1 MNNKV
6 LDSDSED
13 SDETT
18 QRELVQKVPK
28 IVGAGLRS
36 LFQLIS
42 ESKQEH
48 PEICT
53 RALFALL
60 DVIQGQQPESFKSE
74 PSDLIDAM
82 YDLLLELA
90 TYNNGTESYSWS
102 AVACSAL
109 IGLCVARG
117 DTGKMLKAISAMLM
131 SPPSTFSQSI
141 QLPVVLTTLQRSVVA
156 VALNRPSKPDLLHNG
171 VPLNSALGSFS
182 VDSPILTQISTGLQ
196 PAVACDGKYLFLL
209 VGRVLMK
216 IGSGYGG
223 TLKGHVYAVNEAFS
237 KEANGWLGYANV
249 SGEWNILLSAEFT
262 IFVVCPR
269 FFYSRTLCTTGDSRR
284 KTLKMSISWM
294 WKHSR

>member
-1 MNNKV
+1 MNCRCHAQSRKVNNKV
-6 LDSDSED
+6 LDSDSDE

-36 LFQLIS
+36 MFQLIA
-42 ESKQEH
+42 ESKQLH

-53 RALFALL
+53 RALYALL

-82 YDLLLELA
+82 YDLLLDLA
-90 TYNNGTESYSWS
+90 TFNTGGTESYSWS

-171 VPLNSALGSFS
+171 IPLNSALGSFS
-182 VDSPILTQISTGLQ
+182 VESPILAQIVTGLQ
-196 PAVACDGKYLFLL
+196 PAIACDGKYLYLL
-209 VGRVLMK
+209 LGRVLMK

-223 TLKGHVYAVNEAFS
+223 TLKGHVYAANEAFS
-237 KEANGWLGYANV
+237 KDANGWLGYANV
-249 SGEWNILLSAEFT
+249 SGEWRT
-262 IFVVCPR
+262 FVR
-269 FFYSRTLCTTGDSRR
+269 
-284 KTLKMSISWM
+284 
-294 WKHSR
+294 